1 MKLGK
6 KRPPAAEADLTPM
19 IDMTFQLIAFFMV
32 LINFSQS
39 EQNDKV
45 TLPTSEL
52 AKPVEAPIDFPI
64 IVHLTSEDAVVI
76 GGDKIALES
85 IASRLLP
92 EISLLKLEN
101 KTAGD
106 ATIIIRCHKDAP
118 GGRVQDLIN
127 RCQESD
133 LGFRN
138 FALRVKEEI

>member
-1 MKLGK
+1 MRIAK
-6 KRPPAAEADLTPM
+6 KAEPAAEADLTPM

-52 AKPVEAPIDFPI
+52 AKPVDTPIDFPI

-76 GGDKIALES
+76 GGDKVALEALRSRMQPEIAL
-85 IASRLLP
+85 L
-92 EISLLKLEN
+92 SLEGKGP
-101 KTAGD
+101 AD
-106 ATIIIRCHKDAP
+106 ANIIIRSHRAAP
-118 GGRVQDLIN
+118 GGRVQDLIS
-127 RCQESD
+127 RCQD
-133 LGFRN
+133 IGFER